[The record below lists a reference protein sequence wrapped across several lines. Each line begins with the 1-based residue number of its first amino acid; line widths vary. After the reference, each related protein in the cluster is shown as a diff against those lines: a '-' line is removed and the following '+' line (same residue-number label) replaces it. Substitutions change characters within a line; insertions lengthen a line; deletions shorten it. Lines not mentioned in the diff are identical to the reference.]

1 MPAMK
6 DKLKVYLDNCCFNRP
21 FDESSQLLVR
31 WETEAEPFD
40 YTKFHH
46 TLFEG
51 MTFDE
56 LCEAAFKAGEEA
68 EQNEI

>member
-6 DKLKVYLDNCCFNRP
+6 DKPKVYLDNCCFNRP
-21 FDESSQLLVR
+21 FDEPSQLLVR
-31 WETEAEPFD
+31 LD

-51 MTFDE
+51 MTLDE
-56 LCEAAFKAGEEA
+56 LCEAASKAGEEA
-68 EQNEI
+68 DKRES